1 MKTTETDILIK
12 RYFDATT
19 TADEEKRLRAILADP
34 ATERTPAVEEAR
46 AVMGY
51 TAVAS
56 AVIRPR
62 RSSRRWVAAA
72 SVAASVAVVV
82 LIGWHSL
89 SAAADDN
96 TAVIYANGRIIH
108 STEQAIGIM
117 TAQLGAIGEAA
128 KDSPATHALMILETM
143 NEN

>member
-1 MKTTETDILIK
+1 MKATETDILIQ
-12 RYFDATT
+12 RYFDATAT
-19 TADEEKRLRAILADP
+19 TDEEKRLRAILADP
-34 ATERTPAVEEAR
+34 ATERTQAVEEAR

-51 TAVAS
+51 TAITR
-56 AVIRPR
+56 AVSRPR

-72 SVAASVAVVV
+72 SVAASVAIVA

-89 SAAADDN
+89 SAADDDS
-96 TAVIYANGRIIH
+96 TAVIYANGRVIH
-108 STEQAIGIM
+108 STEQAIDIM

>member
-1 MKTTETDILIK
+1 MKTTETDILIQ
-12 RYFDATT
+12 RYFDATA
-19 TADEEKRLRAILADP
+19 TAGEEERLRAILADP
-34 ATERTPAVEEAR
+34 ATERTQAVEEAR

-51 TAVAS
+51 TAVAR
-56 AVIRPR
+56 AVSRPHR
-62 RSSRRWVAAA
+62 NNSRWVAAA

-89 SAAADDN
+89 SAADDN
-96 TAVIYANGRIIH
+96 TAVIYANGRVIH
-108 STEQAIGIM
+108 STEQAIDIM

-128 KDSPATHALMILETM
+128 KDSPATHALKILETM

>member
-1 MKTTETDILIK
+1 MKTTETDILIQ
-12 RYFDATT
+12 RYFDATA
-19 TADEEKRLRAILADP
+19 TAVEEKRLRAILADP

-62 RSSRRWVAAA
+62 RRSRRWVAAA

-89 SAAADDN
+89 SAADDN
-96 TAVIYANGRIIH
+96 TAVIYANGRVIH
-108 STEQAIGIM
+108 SAEQAIDIM

>member
-1 MKTTETDILIK
+1 MKTTETDILIQ
-12 RYFDATT
+12 RYFDATA
-19 TADEEKRLRAILADP
+19 TAVEEKRLRAILADP

-89 SAAADDN
+89 SAADDN
-96 TAVIYANGRIIH
+96 TAVIYANGRVIH
-108 STEQAIGIM
+108 SAEQAIDIM

>member
-1 MKTTETDILIK
+1 MKTTETDILIQ
-12 RYFDATT
+12 RYFDATA
-19 TADEEKRLRAILADP
+19 TAVEEKRLRAILADP

-72 SVAASVAVVV
+72 SVAASVAVVM

-89 SAAADDN
+89 SAVDDN
-96 TAVIYANGRIIH
+96 TAVIYANGRVIH
-108 STEQAIGIM
+108 STEQAIDIM

>member
-1 MKTTETDILIK
+1 MKTTETDILIQ
-12 RYFDATT
+12 RYFDATA
-19 TADEEKRLRAILADP
+19 TAGEEKRLRAILADP

-72 SVAASVAVVV
+72 SVAASVAVVM

-89 SAAADDN
+89 SAADDN
-96 TAVIYANGRIIH
+96 TAVIYANGRVIH
-108 STEQAIGIM
+108 SAEQAIDIM

>member
-1 MKTTETDILIK
+1 MKTTETDILIQ
-12 RYFDATT
+12 RYFDATA
-19 TADEEKRLRAILADP
+19 TAGEEERLRAILADP
-34 ATERTPAVEEAR
+34 ATERTQAVEEAR

-51 TAVAS
+51 TAVAR

-72 SVAASVAVVV
+72 SVAASAAVVA

-89 SAAADDN
+89 SAADDDS
-96 TAVIYANGRIIH
+96 TAVIYANGRVIH
-108 STEQAIGIM
+108 STEQAIDIM

-143 NEN
+143 NKH

>member
-1 MKTTETDILIK
+1 MKTTETDILIQ
-12 RYFDATT
+12 RYFDATA
-19 TADEEKRLRAILADP
+19 TAGEEKRLRTILADP

-89 SAAADDN
+89 SAADDN
-96 TAVIYANGRIIH
+96 TAVIYANGRVIH
-108 STEQAIGIM
+108 STEQAIDIM

>member
-1 MKTTETDILIK
+1 MKTTETDILIQ
-12 RYFDATT
+12 RYFDATA
-19 TADEEKRLRAILADP
+19 TAVEEKRLRAILADP

-62 RSSRRWVAAA
+62 RSRRWVAAA
-72 SVAASVAVVV
+72 SVAASVAVVM

-96 TAVIYANGRIIH
+96 TAVIYANGRVIH
-108 STEQAIGIM
+108 SAEQAIDIM

>member
-1 MKTTETDILIK
+1 MKTTETDILIQ
-12 RYFDATT
+12 RYFDATA
-19 TADEEKRLRAILADP
+19 TAGEEKRLRAILADP
-34 ATERTPAVEEAR
+34 ATDRTPAVEEAR

-89 SAAADDN
+89 SAADDN
-96 TAVIYANGRIIH
+96 TAVIYANGRVIH
-108 STEQAIGIM
+108 STEQAIDIM

>member
-1 MKTTETDILIK
+1 MKTTETDILIQ
-12 RYFDATT
+12 RYFDATA
-19 TADEEKRLRAILADP
+19 TAGEEERLRAILADP

-89 SAAADDN
+89 SAAEDN
-96 TAVIYANGRIIH
+96 TAVIYANGRVIH
-108 STEQAIGIM
+108 STEQAIDIM

>member
-1 MKTTETDILIK
+1 MKTTETDILIQ
-12 RYFDATT
+12 RYFDATA
-19 TADEEKRLRAILADP
+19 TAGEEERLRAILADP

-89 SAAADDN
+89 SAADDN
-96 TAVIYANGRIIH
+96 TAVIYANGRVIH
-108 STEQAIGIM
+108 STEQAIDIM